1 MPFNFHIEGP
11 QEKAD
16 RALKNRLMEQELT
29 NEGLRN
35 QVLQA
40 SVDQINPDTEK
51 IRSIL
56 QQREQEM
63 DPVARKALEVN
74 LSRFGTYKDDSLGT
88 VPVFMPQDE
97 VRQRRANTF
106 IRNAEDLAAAENAI
120 RQAEQSGNIVLAQ
133 AMRTQMENMYKGSKE
148 NFKKVPFEQLD
159 KLTKRRAFLDG
170 AEKVAAQLA
179 RPGSSG
185 LYGPFDSFAEDIRG
199 RFGLGGADYARL
211 NQAFSMARNA
221 LVNELSGA
229 AVTPEEMERQL
240 ETIGNITRADFAT
253 KFMEFYSQ
261 RRQDFYN
268 QIQTLSDAGY
278 QIPDKLVTRSEQGV
292 NMGGQSSASPAAPSG
307 QGQGTFQY
315 NPKARRNIG
324 R

>member
-1 MPFNFHIEGP
+1 MPFNFDLSGRKEL
-11 QEKAD
+11 QK
-16 RALKNRLMEQELT
+16 KLMEQQLA
-29 NEGLRN
+29 NEVLKN
-35 QVLQA
+35 QELQA
-40 SVDQINPDTEK
+40 SVDQINPNTEE

-74 LSRFGTYKDDSLGT
+74 LSRYGTYKDDSLGT

-106 IRNAEDLAAAENAI
+106 VRNAEDLAAAENAI

-159 KLTKRRAFLDG
+159 KLTRRRAFLDG
-170 AEKVAAQLA
+170 AEKVAALLA
-179 RPGSSG
+179 QPGSSG
-185 LYGPFDSFAEDIRG
+185 LYGPFDSFAGNIRAQY
-199 RFGLGGADYARL
+199 GLGGADYARL
-211 NQAFSMARNA
+211 NQAYSVTKNA
-221 LVNELSGA
+221 LVYELSGS
-229 AVTPEEMERQL
+229 AVSENEMQRQL
-240 ETIGNITRADFAT
+240 NAVGDIRRADFAT
-253 KFMEFYSQ
+253 KFTEFYSQ

-278 QIPDKLVTRSEQGV
+278 QIPDKLITRSEQGV
-292 NMGGQSSASPAAPSG
+292 NMGGQSSAPTAAPSG